1 MKPFA
6 FKSRYMSFEVQ
17 VWCQT
22 DSSETYQLSEQ
33 ERERGSERGRER
45 GRGGRERRESEREI
59 KREREK

>member
-33 ERERGSERGRER
+33 ERERGSERG
-45 GRGGRERRESEREI
+45 GEREGGEG
-59 KREREK
+59 EREERAREK